1 MYDKIFK
8 QVCHFILRHI
18 FLVYSPIFHPQYITS
33 NNITLEDLY
42 MYSLNNPLPYS
53 SLYFS
58 LLYPSNLSYLYNK
71 FNFNFFQVKK
81 IMNSV
86 YQQLRSNFEADT
98 NYQGDEVLA
107 AILGVIKV
115 VYNST
120 ILSQYLVSLT
130 ILAYVLCLNSMYY
143 LLSVID

>member
-1 MYDKIFK
+1 
-8 QVCHFILRHI
+8 
-18 FLVYSPIFHPQYITS
+18 
-33 NNITLEDLY
+33 

-86 YQQLRSNFEADT
+86 YQQLRSNFETDT
-98 NYQGDEVLA
+98 TYQGDEVLA

-130 ILAYVLCLNSMYY
+130 IHAYVLCLNSMYY